1 MNRLVFAAG
10 GWSALRDDLLAHSP
24 IETAAALI
32 VAGGRFDGGMRL
44 VVRDVILPGPD
55 DYMTRSSVEATL
67 TPAFLASVLKR
78 GRQDRVGVIL
88 AHSHP
93 MQEELAFSRVDDA
106 SQKILAPVQHFR
118 CPSGPHGFLVAGPTG
133 FRGRLF
139 DAEGE
144 TLFTIDR
151 IQEVDRDVR
160 TYERESGIRNQAP
173 LSDVFDRNV
182 RAFGLEGQRIL
193 NGLTVAIVGVGG
205 TGSVVVEELARLGVG
220 RFLLIDPEEVEPT
233 NLNRLL
239 GATPGD
245 VGQPKVL
252 IARAAVQRAQ
262 GEMAVEAIADT
273 VIDEPVARALLDSDF
288 VMCCTDSHGSRAVL
302 NQMAYQY
309 RLPMID
315 VGVRIDAR
323 DEIVT
328 AMSTR
333 VQMLA
338 EPLACLNCHPLLNP
352 VSVRRDL
359 LTDVRSDPY
368 FVGHFEPQPA
378 VISLNAATSSMAVS
392 MFLSAVTG
400 FPGSARHLVG
410 RPIDGSVRPV
420 SSVPDPNCIVCSRGN
435 ALAKGDSWPMI
446 WRRHEG

>member
-10 GWSALRDDLLAHSP
+10 EWSALRDGLLAHAP
-24 IETAAALI
+24 LETAAALI

-44 VVRDVILPGPD
+44 IVQDVIRPD
-55 DYMTRSSVEATL
+55 PSDYIARSRIEATL
-67 TPAFLASVLKR
+67 APAFLAAVLKR
-78 GRQDRVGVIL
+78 ARLEGVGVIL

-93 MQEELAFSRVDDA
+93 EQHELAFSHVDDA

-118 CPSGPHGFLVAGPTG
+118 CPAGPHGFLVAGPTG

-139 DAEGE
+139 DASGE
-144 TLFTIDR
+144 TVSAIDR
-151 IQEVDRDVR
+151 IQEISREVR
-160 TYERESGIRNQAP
+160 NYAP
-173 LSDVFDRNV
+173 DSRGGNHALLPDVFDRNV
-182 RAFGLEGQRIL
+182 RAFGVEGQRIL
-193 NGLTVAIVGVGG
+193 NNLTVAIVGVGG

-220 RFLLIDPEEVEPT
+220 RLLLIDPEEVEQT
-233 NLNRLL
+233 NLNRLV
-239 GATPGD
+239 GARSAD

-252 IARAAVQRAQ
+252 VARDAAQRAQ
-262 GEMAVEAIADT
+262 SELQVGAISGSI
-273 VIDEPVARALLDSDF
+273 VDEPVARALLDCDF

-302 NQMAYQY
+302 NQIAYQY

-323 DEIVT
+323 DEVVT

-359 LTDVRSDPY
+359 LADVRSDPY

-410 RPIDGSVRPV
+410 RPIEGSVRPV
-420 SSVPDPNCIVCSRGN
+420 SSVPDPNCIVCARDN